1 MLRIRLNG
9 RTTPANRADI
19 ARSNEPRGAIAA

>member
-1 MLRIRLNG
+1 MLHTRLNG

-19 ARSNEPRGAIAA
+19 ARPNKPRGAVAA